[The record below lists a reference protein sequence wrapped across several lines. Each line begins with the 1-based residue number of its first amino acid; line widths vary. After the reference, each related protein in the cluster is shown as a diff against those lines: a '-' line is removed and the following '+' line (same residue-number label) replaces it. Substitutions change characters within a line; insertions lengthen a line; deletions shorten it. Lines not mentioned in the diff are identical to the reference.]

1 MPKTA
6 KRSKATRCDVSSG
19 GEPAEAISASA
30 ANRDKLLG
38 QGRAEVEYFFYCRDN
53 PGVGA
58 LRMQILEAHWSF
70 MDGYAA
76 GMIARGPTLAEDG
89 DTPTG
94 SMHMVDL
101 PDAEAARVF
110 AYEEPNYKAGV
121 YADVMVRRW
130 RNALGRTMWAFTGD
144 PENNGRFLV
153 IGHGRPGMGAA
164 RDGLLESHRAFMAE
178 PGYRDRLIACGPL
191 LSDDGA
197 QWIGSAL
204 TIELPSRAHVETMLA
219 EDPYARAGLYE
230 RVEIHP
236 WRFGGRQ

>member
-1 MPKTA
+1 VLK
-6 KRSKATRCDVSSG
+6 
-19 GEPAEAISASA
+19 
-30 ANRDKLLG
+30 
-38 QGRAEVEYFFYCRDN
+38 QGRTAVEYFFYCRDN

-58 LRMQILEAHWSF
+58 LREQILEAHWSF

-89 DTPTG
+89 DAPTG

-110 AYEEPNYKAGV
+110 AYDEPNYKAGV

-130 RNALGRTMWAFTGD
+130 ENALGRTMWAFTGD
-144 PENNGRFLV
+144 PENNRRFLV
-153 IGHGRPGMGAA
+153 IGHGRPRMSAV
-164 RDGLLESHRAFMAE
+164 RDGLRAARRDYMAAHS
-178 PGYRDRLIACGPL
+178 YRDRLIACGPL

-197 QWIGSAL
+197 QWIGTAL
-204 TIELPSRAHVETMLA
+204 TIKLPSRAAVEGMLA
-219 EDPYARAGLYE
+219 DDPYAQAGLYE